1 MKRNDFTKTKK
12 NFFKTL
18 FTAILIFS
26 LIAGAFYCG
35 NMAGSN
41 NNNSEPQ
48 EQKTYL
54 CIQVKNVSNSN
65 NSARAVESSVINEHS
80 VNTVKELSVQNL
92 KDLVLTGKTGDAAE
106 ATSLLTANTV
116 EDLPAAGIEIEAG
129 LWEFTLSAKLNGITF
144 SGTKTA
150 SIIAGKQNSVSFILK
165 PTEHFGGYEITFD
178 VTGSDV
184 THYSATLKKAD
195 TNEIIEE
202 VEDESVTIS
211 YTNKKITLERDIL
224 DETKRLASGT
234 YLLSVEFYNGAVSDP
249 LNNWENYIGI
259 LDGVVTTATIAL
271 DYNNVYSITYLNDE
285 NTTLVGGMK
294 LEDYSVRT
302 SFELPIIKK
311 SGFFFEG
318 WFVADENGNATSEL
332 VTSIEAGTSG
342 DKTFVAKFS
351 APELYVKAT
360 GNDSTGDGTELN
372 PFKTLAGACDA
383 IEEKGGADYAWTIY
397 ITGEITGV
405 PLSNSESYGPS
416 VIPDTITNENAKSLL
431 ITGTTTLGQDAIP
444 ADSINRGD
452 SRTSGEYDGNGTAL
466 SIKTAV
472 PVTIT
477 NLKITGGYEYGQ
489 FGGGMTI
496 AKGATVS
503 LGDGALIA
511 RNRNVSNG
519 RGGGIHNEGTLYV
532 YGSAV
537 IGDKTNGGKENQSAY
552 AYAKDSSSP
561 TDFNNNLMSNY
572 ASSGGGIF
580 NGKYADSSVHAKLY
594 LGYKPDSNGTPVKQT
609 LTGGLYYNSGSSGA
623 ALYNAA
629 GSVVEFDSGNFS
641 WNGTT
646 GNGAAIYN
654 DTNAEFTM
662 SGGSIINN
670 GAVDYGGVMGGGVYN
685 SGKFTMSSGTIN
697 KCKAEDNYQ
706 GSQTALG
713 GAVYNTGT
721 FFMSGDAVIGDKDA
735 TELPTS
741 SSWGNKAQA
750 GAAIYN
756 SGRVYLGYSG
766 FASDGTTLVKAE
778 LKGGIY
784 YNYSCNAS
792 GNSASYE
799 KGGGVFYNSGTI
811 KMDSGTI
818 AYNVTE
824 SRGGVVYSTST
835 TNCLEFTGGTIKNN
849 KAADKG
855 SAFYINSSNSFT
867 LDIAGSLVIPAETDT
882 HEDHDIYLACSD
894 TYYTKV
900 NILSKLADDFT
911 IKLTPATY
919 APTMVLLKLN
929 STDVNTSL
937 EAESPKI
944 LIADQ
949 VNETLGTTTQ
959 WYIADDGKLT
969 SREPLGTITISIE
982 QETFSDISVTSR
994 YYNETQY
1001 ASYTPGSKTG
1011 GTTLYA
1017 SNTME
1022 AGKKFVFTAPEAPA
1036 DHTYTYEWYLDGQSK
1051 SPLAVP
1057 NGEGTDTYNHVLVL
1071 DSTDWIPGTYDL
1083 LLIIKDSYTEDS
1095 ETKTDYYSYEM
1106 HIKVRAAQQ

>member
-1 MKRNDFTKTKK
+1 MKRQFLRNK
-12 NFFKTL
+12 NIYSVILSLAML
-18 FTAILIFS
+18 FSVIS
-26 LIAGAFYCG
+26 CG
-35 NMAGSN
+35 NMNGTLSGKDN
-41 NNNSEPQ
+41 PSKTE
-48 EQKTYL
+48 KTYL
-54 CIQVKNVSNSN
+54 CI
-65 NSARAVESSVINEHS
+65 R
-80 VNTVKELSVQNL
+80 VNSVQLGQKSLRSINPDISEETQDYANKL
-92 KDLVLTGKTGDAAE
+92 TDFVLTGKFGDEQTVQTLLEAADVSE
-106 ATSLLTANTV
+106 LP
-116 EDLPAAGIEIEAG
+116 EDGIEILAG
-129 LWEFTLSAKLNGITF
+129 NWAFTLNAKLNGINF
-144 SGTKTA
+144 SCTKTVE
-150 SIIAGKQNSVSFILK
+150 IIAGQQNTVVFKLSA
-165 PTEHFGGYEITFD
+165 TEHFGGFNVTFNLD
-178 VTGSDV
+178 GSDV
-184 THYSATLKKAD
+184 TKVIGELYAPDDTTAIDEYSFEIDPEEEDKAVV
-195 TNEIIEE
+195 I
-202 VEDESVTIS
+202 
-211 YTNKKITLERDIL
+211 KRDITNA
-224 DETKRLASGT
+224 EKRLASGS
-234 YLLSVEFYNGAVSDP
+234 YRLNLEFFGGSEGNIPV
-249 LNNWENYIGI
+249 NNWENYIAVVDGI
-259 LDGVVTTATIAL
+259 MTTATIAL
-271 DYNNVYSITYLNDE
+271 NYNEIFTITYEGLT
-285 NTTLVGGMK
+285 NTDVLQKNIPVT
-294 LEDYSVRT
+294 EYSVRS
-302 SFELPIIKK
+302 SFELPEYKRYGK
-311 SGFFFEG
+311 NFLG
-318 WFVADENGNATSEL
+318 WFETDS
-332 VTSIEAGTSG
+332 AGTLADTPTTEIRAGTTGNKVFTACFES
-342 DKTFVAKFS
+342 
-351 APELYVKAT
+351 PELYVTAT
-360 GNDSTGDGTELN
+360 GNDTTGDGSQAN
-372 PFKTLAGACDA
+372 PLKTIDGACAA
-383 IEEKGGADYAWTIY
+383 IEETGEEGFDWTIY
-397 ITGEITGV
+397 VTGEITGI
-405 PLSNSESYGPS
+405 PLGTSGNAAIYGPS
-416 VIPDTITNENAKSLL
+416 VIPETITSENAKSIL
-431 ITGTTTLGQDAIP
+431 ITGTTDLDEDGIP
-444 ADSINRGD
+444 ADSINRGG
-452 SRTSGEYDGNGTAL
+452 SRTSGGPDGNGTVL
-466 SIKTAV
+466 TIKTAV

-477 NLKITGGYEYGQ
+477 NLKITGGDEWGQ
-489 FGGGMTI
+489 NAGGMTI
-496 AKGATVS
+496 AQGATVS
-503 LGDGALIA
+503 LGDGALVT
-511 RNRNVSNG
+511 RNKNTSNG

-646 GNGAAIYN
+646 GSGAAIYN

-670 GAVDYGGVMGGGVYN
+670 GAVDYGGAIGGGVYN

-721 FFMSGDAVIGDKDA
+721 FFMSGEAVIGDKDA

-792 GNSASYE
+792 GTNASYE

-882 HEDHDIYLACSD
+882 HENHDIYLACSD

>member
-12 NFFKTL
+12 NIFKTL

-26 LIAGAFYCG
+26 LIAGAFSCG

-92 KDLVLTGKTGDAAE
+92 KDLVLTGKTGDATE

-116 EDLPAAGIEIEAG
+116 SDLPAAGIEIEAG

-150 SIIAGKQNSVSFILK
+150 SIIAGKQNEVSFILK

-184 THYSATLKKAD
+184 THYSATLKKVD
-195 TNEIIEE
+195 TNEVIEE

-211 YTNKKITLERDIL
+211 YTNKTITLERDIL

-234 YLLSVEFYNGAVSDP
+234 YLLSVDFYNGAVSEP

-318 WFVADENGNATSEL
+318 WFVADENGNATSQL
-332 VTSIEAGTSG
+332 VTSIAAGTTG

-397 ITGEITGV
+397 VTGEITGV
-405 PLSNSESYGPS
+405 PLKTTESFGPS
-416 VIPDTITNENAKSLL
+416 VIPDTITSENAKSIL

-444 ADSINRGD
+444 ADTINRGN

-519 RGGGIHNEGTLYV
+519 RGGGIHNEGTLYM

-537 IGDKTNGGKENQSAY
+537 VGDKSQTKY
-552 AYAKDSSSP
+552 AVDSSGDS
-561 TDFNNNLMSNY
+561 DWNNNNYSNW
-572 ASSGGGIF
+572 AGLGGGIF
-580 NGKYADSSVHAKLY
+580 NGRYQDETVEAKLY
-594 LGYKPDSNGTPVKQT
+594 LGYKPGEDGQPVEQT
-609 LTGGLYYNSGSSGA
+609 LTGGLFYNSGKGG
-623 ALYNAA
+623 ALYNEKKSNVYFASGIIAWNSSDSQEA
-629 GSVVEFDSGNFS
+629 GAV
-641 WNGTT
+641 
-646 GNGAAIYN
+646 YN
-654 DTNAEFTM
+654 DGTFEMT
-662 SGGSIINN
+662 GGNIINN
-670 GAVDYGGVMGGGVYN
+670 KVTGSNQAYGGGVYN
-685 SGKFTMSSGTIN
+685 AHAYSKFIMSGGIINHNKADQSSGR
-697 KCKAEDNYQ
+697 
-706 GSQTALG
+706 G
-713 GAVYNTGT
+713 GGLYNCGQ
-721 FFMSGDAVIGDKDA
+721 FFMSGSAIIGEKYDENENEIKSVA
-735 TELPTS
+735 TGTSFGNIAQYGAGIYNYDNS
-741 SSWGNKAQA
+741 SSNENG
-750 GAAIYN
+750 IL
-756 SGRVYLGYSG
+756 YLGYMPD
-766 FASDGTTLVKAE
+766 SDGNPKVAQFS
-778 LKGGIY
+778 GGIY
-784 YNYSCNAS
+784 HNYSTYS
-792 GNSASYE
+792 GTGLY
-799 KGGGVFYNSGTI
+799 GGGAIQSDCALMISG
-811 KMDSGTI
+811 GTI
-818 AYNVTE
+818 AYNATSGSGGAICFTE
-824 SRGGVVYSTST
+824 GYNPIFQLSGGVIENNEAAGKGGAIAITST
-835 TNCLEFTGGTIKNN
+835 NGARL
-849 KAADKG
+849 
-855 SAFYINSSNSFT
+855 T
-867 LDIAGSLVIPAETDT
+867 LSGNVSIPAGSDKK
-882 HEDHDIYLACSD
+882 HDIY
-894 TYYTKV
+894 YNFGTK
-900 NILSKLADDFT
+900 IEIADALSENFSVQ
-911 IKLTPATY
+911 LTPYAYDPEKTILVLPTGVETTSVATECSKFQ
-919 APTMVLLKLN
+919 V
-929 STDVNTSL
+929 TD
-937 EAESPKI
+937 EI
-944 LIADQ
+944 
-949 VNETLGTTTQ
+949 NEDIGTTTH
-959 WYIADDGKLT
+959 WSIGTTGNLTSGEPLGKLT
-969 SREPLGTITISIE
+969 ITIE
-982 QETFSDISVTSR
+982 KETFSTMSISSR
-994 YYNETQY
+994 YYNAEAY
-1001 ASYTPGSKTG
+1001 ANYTPGSKTG
-1011 GTTLYA
+1011 GTALY
-1017 SNTME
+1017 SSSTMTP
-1022 AGKKFVFTAPEAPA
+1022 GVHLVFTAPEIPQN
-1036 DHTYTYEWYLDGQSK
+1036 HTYTYEWYLDGQRK
-1051 SPLAVP
+1051 APLEVS
-1057 NGEGTDTYNHVLVL
+1057 NGESTDYYNHVLVL
-1071 DSTDWIPGTYDL
+1071 DTTGWIAGVYDL
-1083 LLIIKDSYTEDS
+1083 SLIIKDQYTENEES
-1095 ETKTDYYSYEM
+1095 KTDYYSYEM
-1106 HIKVRAAQQ
+1106 HIKVKAQ